1 MPCACKSALTRAP
14 VLRAPPIIRI
24 GSCDMGGFL
33 PFIKYE
39 SISYLINAIDSRIKF
54 VKAFL
59 REGGMAAKKTKQSE
73 PQAGA
78 SGLAR
83 LVPTQ
88 QRSRESVDRIL
99 EFAAEVMDEKGSEA
113 FRMSDIVERT
123 GVPFGSLYQYFPDK
137 TAIIGT
143 LAERY
148 NPLRRDCVRRDLSS
162 VKSAKDLYP
171 ALCRIT
177 DSYYQMFIDE
187 PVMRDIWQATQADR
201 ALQKPDEEDGAYLS
215 GLLSDAVRRIAPD
228 ASEPALAAFSQLTM
242 TLIAA
247 AVRHAI
253 TLEHKEAQR
262 IITLFKRMLPKTLVA
277 LDNG

>member
-1 MPCACKSALTRAP
+1 MAGKKPGRA
-14 VLRAPPIIRI
+14 AAG
-24 GSCDMGGFL
+24 GSG
-33 PFIKYE
+33 
-39 SISYLINAIDSRIKF
+39 
-54 VKAFL
+54 
-59 REGGMAAKKTKQSE
+59 Q
-73 PQAGA
+73 
-78 SGLAR
+78 GLAR

-88 QRSRESVDRIL
+88 QRSRERFERIL
-99 EFAAEVMDEKGSEA
+99 QCAAEVMAEKGSEA

-123 GVPFGSLYQYFPDK
+123 GVAFGSLYQYFPDK

-148 NPLRRDCVRRDLSS
+148 NAVGRDCVRRDLSTMT
-162 VKSAKDLYP
+162 SATDLHP

-201 ALQKPDEEDGAYLS
+201 ALRKLDEEDGAYLS
-215 GLLSDAVRRIAPD
+215 GLFLDALRRIAPNVP
-228 ASEPALAAFSQLTM
+228 EPGLSAFSQLTM

-253 TLEHKEAQR
+253 TLDAR
-262 IITLFKRMLPKTLVA
+262 AAGLLLTLFKALLPRDLSA
-277 LDNG
+277 LTPVQI

>member
-1 MPCACKSALTRAP
+1 MAGKKARPAEAETGAP
-14 VLRAPPIIRI
+14 AR
-24 GSCDMGGFL
+24 
-33 PFIKYE
+33 
-39 SISYLINAIDSRIKF
+39 
-54 VKAFL
+54 
-59 REGGMAAKKTKQSE
+59 
-73 PQAGA
+73 
-78 SGLAR
+78 AR

-88 QRSRESVDRIL
+88 QRSRERFERIL
-99 EFAAEVMDEKGSEA
+99 ESAAEVMAEKGSEA

-148 NPLRRDCVRRDLSS
+148 NAIGRDCVRRDLAS
-162 VKSAKDLYP
+162 VRSPKDLHP
-171 ALCRIT
+171 ALCRIV

-201 ALQKPDEEDGAYLS
+201 ALQKLDEEDGTYLA
-215 GLLSDAVRRIAPD
+215 GLLDEALRRIAPS
-228 ASEPALAAFSQLTM
+228 APAPALAAFSQLIM

-253 TLEHKEAQR
+253 ALEPKEAAR
-262 IITLFKRMLPKTLVA
+262 IIALFKRMLPKNLAA
-277 LDNG
+277 LEA